1 VLAGLQ
7 RVHSEQGGM
16 KQPPIGFLYSFIVL
30 VLGATLLTGVVSW
43 VWLTFEGRALPS
55 GLATVLATIA
65 GGLVGALTAGELSSA
80 RSSRR
85 DQSGSDG

>member
-1 VLAGLQ
+1 
-7 RVHSEQGGM
+7 M
-16 KQPPIGFLYSFIVL
+16 KPPPLGWLYIFIVL

-43 VWLTFEGRALPS
+43 VWLTFEDRALPS

-65 GGLVGALTAGELSSA
+65 GGLVGALTAGELGAA

-85 DQSGSDG
+85 DQSDSNA